1 MDPKNKKLNKN
12 SFVRASTLVLQQR
25 KLCEI
30 EQILKNQ
37 FINKD
42 INEFLLLME
51 LIEDYRI
58 KFPFGTETYFTN
70 RVRRMMRKYLILLR
84 YYISLTIDNMV

>member
-1 MDPKNKKLNKN
+1 MDSKNKKPNKN

-30 EQILKNQ
+30 ELILKNQ
-37 FINKD
+37 FVNKD
-42 INEFLLLME
+42 INEFLILME

-70 RVRRMMRKYLILLR
+70 RVRRMTRKYLILLR
-84 YYISLTIDNMV
+84 YYISLTIDNMN

>member
-1 MDPKNKKLNKN
+1 MEKKNKNPTKKT
-12 SFVRASTLVLQQR
+12 FVSASTLMLQQR

-30 EQILKNQ
+30 ELILKKQ

-58 KFPFGTETYFTN
+58 KFPFGIETYFVN
-70 RVRRMMRKYLILLR
+70 RVRRMTKKYLILLK
-84 YYISLTIDNMV
+84 YYISLTIDNME

>member
-1 MDPKNKKLNKN
+1 MDSNNKKPNKN

-30 EQILKNQ
+30 EMILKKQ
-37 FINKD
+37 FVNKD

-58 KFPFGTETYFTN
+58 KFPFGMETYFAN
-70 RVRRMMRKYLILLR
+70 RVRRMTKKYLILLK
-84 YYISLTIDNMV
+84 YYISLTIDNME

>member
-1 MDPKNKKLNKN
+1 MDSKNKKPNKN

-30 EQILKNQ
+30 ELILKNQ
-37 FINKD
+37 FVNKD
-42 INEFLLLME
+42 INEFLILME

-70 RVRRMMRKYLILLR
+70 RVRRMTRKYLILLR
-84 YYISLTIDNMV
+84 YYISLTIDNMS